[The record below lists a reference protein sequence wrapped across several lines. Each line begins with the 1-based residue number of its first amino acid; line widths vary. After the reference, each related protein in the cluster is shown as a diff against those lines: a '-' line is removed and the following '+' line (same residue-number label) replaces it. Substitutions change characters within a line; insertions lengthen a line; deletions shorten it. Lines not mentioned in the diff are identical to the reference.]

1 MEAALI
7 YKSLFPEKSFQEI
20 SAIFFAE
27 FTPQSTHFMFLKI
40 FQCWGINECKLRA
53 EISDEEIAQFLD
65 RLTDLVASA
74 YIVHQGNGVL
84 TAQQEGNS
92 HD

>member
-7 YKSLFPEKSFQEI
+7 YKSLYSEKSFQEI

-27 FTPQSTHFMFLKI
+27 YTPQTTHFTFLKI

-53 EISDEEIAQFLD
+53 EISDEEVALFFDQLI
-65 RLTDLVASA
+65 DLVAAA
-74 YIVHQGNGVL
+74 YILHQANRAL
-84 TAQQEGNS
+84 ISPQEGKG
-92 HD
+92 HE